1 MLSLSY
7 SLPTP
12 PPFEAVIKS
21 IKGTTF
27 NHFNCLLFN
36 KVTNALDMCLRGKD
50 NVIIYDV
57 NNKHILRHRSV
68 SCKEL
73 INLAVAKLYCKLEM
87 ALFLSNTEMVNCILD
102 RLRLGH
108 IDDII

>member
-27 NHFNCLLFN
+27 NHFSCLLFN

-68 SCKEL
+68 SCKL
-73 INLAVAKLYCKLEM
+73 KLLMKINHSVIEIPPFICKCV
-87 ALFLSNTEMVNCILD
+87 TRVT
-102 RLRLGH
+102 
-108 IDDII
+108 

>member
-1 MLSLSY
+1 MLSLSF
-7 SLPTP
+7 SLPNP

-57 NNKHILRHRSV
+57 NNNI
-68 SCKEL
+68 
-73 INLAVAKLYCKLEM
+73 YC
-87 ALFLSNTEMVNCILD
+87 V
-102 RLRLGH
+102 
-108 IDDII
+108 IDQ

>member
-27 NHFNCLLFN
+27 NHFSCLLFN

-57 NNKHILRHRSV
+57 NNKHILRHRSI

-73 INLAVAKLYCKLEM
+73 NLLHLRILSFDKVIT
-87 ALFLSNTEMVNCILD
+87 FLPKWF
-102 RLRLGH
+102 
-108 IDDII
+108 

>member
-1 MLSLSY
+1 MLSLSF
-7 SLPTP
+7 SLPNP

-27 NHFNCLLFN
+27 NHFSCLLFN

-68 SCKEL
+68 SCKEF
-73 INLAVAKLYCKLEM
+73 INWLC
-87 ALFLSNTEMVNCILD
+87 F
-102 RLRLGH
+102 
-108 IDDII
+108 